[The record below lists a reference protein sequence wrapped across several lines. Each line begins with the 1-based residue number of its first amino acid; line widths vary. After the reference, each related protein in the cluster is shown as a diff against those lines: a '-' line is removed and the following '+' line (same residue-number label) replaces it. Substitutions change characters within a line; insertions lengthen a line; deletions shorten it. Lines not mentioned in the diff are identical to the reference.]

1 MAEYAKSAR
10 IRAGIVDACA
20 RVFRESGFHGTSMA
34 QIARDAEVS
43 YTGLLHHFPRKEQLL
58 TAVLDV
64 EDQRRAEFLRAH
76 RTFSAEAD
84 PVQVLRELSTMLL
97 DRKTEP
103 GLIQLTA
110 VLVGEATSTT
120 HPAHQHFVERFTN
133 IRSFMTRLFTSL
145 HEQGRTSGPLTPAE
159 MAAVTIA
166 TIDGLQTQWLFAQ
179 GEIDTEKLVRGV
191 LSMLVPELAQDADRG
206 E

>member
-97 DRKTEP
+97 DRRTEP

-110 VLVGEATSTT
+110 VLVGEATSAT
-120 HPAHQHFVERFTN
+120 HPAHQHFAERFTN